1 MGSPHKTMGQET
13 SEEGLGHDWEKPLK
27 ASIRVVGINAKADAL
42 ALKEKLIQARR
53 ANAKKI
59 HAEFGEKKVL
69 VDAMAGKEASF
80 LAKGMNQ
87 A

>member
-1 MGSPHKTMGQET
+1 M
-13 SEEGLGHDWEKPLK
+13 K

-53 ANAKKI
+53 AHAKARR
-59 HAEFGEKKVL
+59 AEFGEKKIL
-69 VDAMAGKEASF
+69 VNTLAGQEAEF
-80 LAKGMNQ
+80 LAKGLNQ